1 MLHCLKNFIEAYRM
15 ATAYD
20 KLLNLSKTIALM
32 SSIEGLLDW
41 DLETY
46 MPKDAIDVRAQQCE
60 LLASLIH
67 RQKTSKSFAAALSAL
82 IDIETGEIKD
92 DRLNVAQIAAL
103 HQWRRDTQ
111 KSVKLPNAFVKQFA
125 RTTSTASHVWRTAK
139 EHNDFKA
146 FAPHLEKIVSLSR
159 KKADILGFTEHP
171 YDALLDLYEPEMKT
185 SILTPIFSKLK
196 LPLTQLLK
204 DISVKTPFLEDFL
217 YRHCPKH
224 KQLEFSH
231 KILHKMGF
239 YPSTSRLDTS
249 AHPFCN
255 GMHPKDTRMT
265 TKVHPENIMSCI
277 GAVLHEGGHGLY
289 NMDLPVE
296 HYGSPLGQQVSLGID
311 ESQSRWWETLIG
323 QSYFFWQHF
332 FPLLQEE
339 FSEQFGSV
347 LLEDFYRAIN
357 AVKPGLI
364 RIEADEVTYNLHVVL
379 RFELEKALIE
389 GTLKVKEVPEFWGT
403 KMREYLGISPEF
415 DGQGCLQDIH
425 WSLGYIG
432 YFPTYTLGNL
442 YSVQFFDTFEKAH
455 PNWKERVAKGSLDF
469 IRDWLKENIHKHGR
483 QYTPAELCQKITGKP
498 LSEEPYVSYLK
509 KKYSTLYHL

>member
-1 MLHCLKNFIEAYRM
+1 MVS
-15 ATAYD
+15 AYD
-20 KLLNLSKTIALM
+20 KLHALSKTITLM
-32 SSIEGLLDW
+32 NSIEGLLDW
-41 DLETY
+41 DQETY
-46 MPKDAIDVRAQQCE
+46 MPKEAIDVRSQQCE
-60 LLASLIH
+60 LLASLVH
-67 RQKTSKSFAAALSAL
+67 RQRTSKPFAKALCAL
-82 IDIETGEIKD
+82 VDLETGEVKD
-92 DRLNVAQIAAL
+92 DRLSPSQTAAL
-103 HQWRRDTQ
+103 RQWRRDYQ
-111 KSVKLPNAFVKQFA
+111 KAVKLPNAFVKQFA
-125 RTTSTASHVWRTAK
+125 KTTSTACHVWKTAK

-159 KKADILGFTEHP
+159 KKADILGFKEHP
-171 YDALLDLYEPEMKT
+171 YDALLDLFEPETKT
-185 SILTPIFSKLK
+185 SMLTPLFSKLK

-239 YPSTSRLDTS
+239 HASTSRLDTS

-289 NMDLPVE
+289 NMDLSIE
-296 HYGSPLGQQVSLGID
+296 HYGSPLCQQVSLGID

-339 FSEQFGSV
+339 FPEQFAGV
-347 LLEDFYRAIN
+347 LLEDFYHAIN
-357 AVKPGLI
+357 GVKPGLI
-364 RIEADEVTYNLHVVL
+364 RIEADEVTYNLHVIV

-389 GTLKVKEVPEFWGT
+389 GTLKVKELPDAWNA

-442 YSVQFFDTFEKAH
+442 YSVQFFNTFEKAH
-455 PNWKERVAKGSLDF
+455 PNWKERVSKGSLDF
-469 IRDWLKENIHKHGR
+469 IRDWLKENIHQYGR
-483 QYTPAELCQKITGKP
+483 EFTPGELCQRVTGKP

-509 KKYSTLYHL
+509 KKYSTLYHLAAV

>member
-1 MLHCLKNFIEAYRM
+1 MVS
-15 ATAYD
+15 AYD
-20 KLLNLSKTIALM
+20 KLLTLSKTITLM
-32 SSIEGLLDW
+32 SSVEGLLDW
-41 DLETY
+41 DQETF
-46 MPKDAIDVRAQQCE
+46 MPKDAIEVRSQQIE
-60 LLASLIH
+60 LLASLVH
-67 RQKTSKSFAAALSAL
+67 RQRTSKGFAKALSAL
-82 IDIETGEIKD
+82 IDIETGEIKN
-92 DRLNVAQIAAL
+92 DRLTSAQIAAL
-103 HQWRRDTQ
+103 REWRRDFQ

-125 RTTSTASHVWRTAK
+125 KTTSTACHVWKTAK

-146 FAPHLEKIVSLSR
+146 FAPHLEKVVSLSR
-159 KKADILGFTEHP
+159 KKADILGFKEHP

-185 SILTPIFSKLK
+185 SALIPLFSKLK

-204 DISVKTPFLEDFL
+204 DIHVKTPFFEDFL
-217 YRHCPKH
+217 YRHCPRH

-239 YPSTSRLDTS
+239 HPSTSRLDTS

-265 TKVHPENIMSCI
+265 TKVHPENVMSCI

-289 NMDLPVE
+289 NMNLNLE
-296 HYGSPLGQQVSLGID
+296 HYGSPLCQQVSLGID

-339 FSEQFGSV
+339 FPEQLGGIP
-347 LLEDFYRAIN
+347 LEDFYRAIN
-357 AVKPGLI
+357 AVKPGFI
-364 RIEADEVTYNLHVVL
+364 RIEADEVTYNLHIIV

-389 GTLKVKEVPEFWGT
+389 GALKVKDIPDAWND

-425 WSLGYIG
+425 WSLGFIG

-442 YSVQFFDTFEKAH
+442 YSVQFFTAFEKTH
-455 PNWKERVAKGSLDF
+455 PNWKERVSQGSLDF

-483 QYTPAELCQKITGKP
+483 QYAPSELCQKITGQP
-498 LSEEPYVSYLK
+498 LSEEPYVHYLK
-509 KKYSTLYHL
+509 KKYSTLYHLA

>member
-1 MLHCLKNFIEAYRM
+1 M
-15 ATAYD
+15 ASAYD
-20 KLLNLSKTIALM
+20 KLLTLSKTTTLM
-32 SSIEGLLDW
+32 NSVEGLLDW
-41 DLETY
+41 DQETY
-46 MPKDAIDVRAQQCE
+46 MPKDAIEIRSQQIE
-60 LLASLIH
+60 LLASLVH
-67 RQKTSKSFAAALSAL
+67 RQRTSKGFAKALSAL
-82 IDIETGEIKD
+82 IDIETGEVSD
-92 DRLNVAQIAAL
+92 TRLNSAQIAAL
-103 HQWRRDTQ
+103 REWRRDFQ
-111 KSVKLPNAFVKQFA
+111 KAVKLPNVFVKQFA
-125 RTTSTASHVWRTAK
+125 KTTSTASHVWKTAK
-139 EHNDFKA
+139 EHNDFKS
-146 FAPHLEKIVSLSR
+146 FAPHLEKVVSFSR
-159 KKADILGFTEHP
+159 KKADILGFKEHP

-185 SILTPIFSKLK
+185 SILTPLFSKLK

-204 DISVKTPFLEDFL
+204 NINIKTPFHEDFL
-217 YRHCPKH
+217 YRHCPRH
-224 KQLEFSH
+224 QQLEFSH

-239 YPSTSRLDTS
+239 HSSTSRLDTS

-289 NMDLPVE
+289 NMNLNLE
-296 HYGSPLGQQVSLGID
+296 HFGSPLCQSVSLGID

-339 FSEQFGSV
+339 FPEQFGGIP
-347 LLEDFYRAIN
+347 LEDFYRAIN

-364 RIEADEVTYNLHVVL
+364 RIEADEVTYNLHVIV

-389 GTLKVKEVPEFWGT
+389 GSLKVKEIPDAWNN

-415 DGQGCLQDIH
+415 DSQGCLQDVH

-442 YSVQFFDTFEKAH
+442 YSVQFFTAFEKAH
-455 PNWKERVAKGSLDF
+455 PNWKEHVSQGSLDF
-469 IRDWLKENIHKHGR
+469 IRDWLKENIHKYGR
-483 QYTPAELCQKITGKP
+483 QFTPNELCQRVTGKA
-498 LSEEPYVSYLK
+498 LNEEPYLSYLT
-509 KKYSTLYHL
+509 KKYSALYHLTATG